1 MKLRNIGY
9 MAMFL
14 VINALLG
21 GCASSPKQYAIRGD
35 GDPSLNRDINGKSL
49 SVVVR
54 IYQLKDAQEF
64 SKLTFDTLASG
75 RPESDFLGS
84 ALLDKT
90 DAVIIPGGSYE
101 NSQKLLEDTKFVG
114 IVAFFRKPDPYYWRQ
129 LAEADDVRSNGLAF
143 KVQDCYVV
151 LTGDKAIRL
160 PGQPDNYRPDC
171 GASTQSAQPLLRSGR
186 AAKGGSNTSTIVE
199 DAIDAVTPAASRL
212 ILPH

>member
-1 MKLRNIGY
+1 MRLTKISY

-14 VINALLG
+14 AVSILTG

-35 GDPSLNRDINGKSL
+35 ADPVLNRDINGKSL

-54 IYQLKDAQEF
+54 VYQLRDAQEF

-75 RPESDFLGS
+75 RPESDFLGN

-90 DAVIIPGGSYE
+90 DVVIIPGGSYE
-101 NSQKLLEDTKFVG
+101 NSQKLLDETKFVG

-129 LAEADDVRSNGLAF
+129 LADAETVRSDGLSF

-151 LTGDKAIRL
+151 LTGDNAIQL
-160 PGQPDNYRPDC
+160 PGQPSSYRPEC
-171 GASTQSAQPLLRSGR
+171 GTSAQTMLLNGR
-186 AAKGGSNTSTIVE
+186 PARGNTAIGVDDALPAAK
-199 DAIDAVTPAASRL
+199 RL
-212 ILPH
+212 LLPR